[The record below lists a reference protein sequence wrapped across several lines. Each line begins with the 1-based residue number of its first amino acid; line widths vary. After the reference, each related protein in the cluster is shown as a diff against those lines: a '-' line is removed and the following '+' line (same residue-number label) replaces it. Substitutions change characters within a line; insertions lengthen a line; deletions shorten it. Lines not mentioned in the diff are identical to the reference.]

1 MICLIKSCAWN
12 KSIIK
17 ILAASASGL
26 KNTFFQPVFSEQPA
40 TSQSVTGTYSASAG
54 LVGVPSALFPITGS
68 NSQPEQPTPARA
80 ISAPAAV
87 IYKPMTRDML
97 PLACGSVG
105 RSLSLWQ
112 GVCCEIDIALTGD
125 ISATE

>member
-1 MICLIKSCAWN
+1 
-12 KSIIK
+12 
-17 ILAASASGL
+17 
-26 KNTFFQPVFSEQPA
+26 
-40 TSQSVTGTYSASAG
+40 VTGAYSASAG
-54 LVGVPSALFPITGS
+54 LAGVLSSTLFSLFPITGS

-87 IYKPMTRDML
+87 SLQPMTTDML
-97 PLACGSVG
+97 PLACGSVR

-112 GVCCEIDIALTGD
+112 GVCRETAIALTLD